1 MRDLRTTIVQTS
13 LHWEDAPANRAHFA
27 RLLAPLQ
34 GTTDLVVLPEM
45 FSTGFTM
52 RSRELAE
59 PMDGPTVTWMREQ
72 ARAID
77 AAIYGSV
84 IVRDGGG
91 TYNRGLFVRPDGTVQ
106 HYDKRHLFRMAGEH
120 HHFTSGSD
128 RVVVTFR
135 DWRILLQVCYDL
147 RFPVFSRNRNDF
159 DLALYVANWP
169 EPRRHAWSTL
179 LKARAI
185 ENLACVVG
193 VNRVGRDGNDLPYSG
208 DSVVLGPRGE
218 ELAAAPPGEEVV
230 VHATLNGA
238 ELTAFREK
246 FPAHLD
252 ADAFLLES

>member
-13 LHWEDAPANRAHFA
+13 LHWEDATANRQHFA
-27 RLLAPLQ
+27 GLLAPLK

-59 PMDGPTVTWMREQ
+59 TMDGPTVKWMQEQ
-72 ARAID
+72 ACAID

-84 IVRDGGG
+84 IVREGAAV
-91 TYNRGLFVRPDGTVQ
+91 YNRGLFVEPDAIVH
-106 HYDKRHLFRMAGEH
+106 HYDKRHLFRMADEH
-120 HHFTSGSD
+120 HHYAAGER
-128 RVVVTFR
+128 RVVVEFR
-135 DWRILLQVCYDL
+135 GWRILLQVCYDL
-147 RFPVFSRNRNDF
+147 RFPVFGRNRNDY

-193 VNRVGRDGNDLPYSG
+193 VNRVGPDGKGLPYSG

-218 ELAAAPPGEEVV
+218 ELAAVPPGEEAV
-230 VHATLNGA
+230 VHATLDGA
-238 ELTAFREK
+238 ALMAFREK

-252 ADAFLLES
+252 ADAFVLEN